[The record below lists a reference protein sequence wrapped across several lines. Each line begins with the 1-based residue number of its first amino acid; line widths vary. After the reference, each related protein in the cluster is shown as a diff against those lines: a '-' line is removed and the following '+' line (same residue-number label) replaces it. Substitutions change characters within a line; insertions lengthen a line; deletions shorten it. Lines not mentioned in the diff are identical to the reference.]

1 MPYQPQASPRAMQL
15 RRRDVLQLAAGATTT
30 AVASGLA
37 RAQSYPARPVQ
48 IVVGFPAG
56 SGPDI
61 VARLAAQWLTEQL
74 GQQFVVDNRPGAGSN
89 LATEAAARA
98 APDGYTMLMTVATN
112 TVNATLYDDLKFDF
126 LRDIAPVTC
135 MAGTA
140 YIMAVTPSLPAKTG
154 PEFVAYAKANPSK
167 INMASSGTGSASHVT
182 GELFKMMAGV
192 DMVHVPYR
200 SNYLPDLL
208 SGQVQVTFAPTPS
221 VIGYVK
227 QGQLRP
233 LGVTSAARMQLLLDV
248 PAVAEFVP
256 GYEAIGWYGFGVPAG
271 TPGEIIGKLTK
282 TINAIVADL
291 AAKERL
297 AGLGL
302 DPMTMT
308 TAEFDKFVR
317 NETEKWANVIKFAN
331 IKAN

>member
-1 MPYQPQASPRAMQL
+1 MHMPL
-15 RRRDVLQLAAGATTT
+15 RRRDVLQLAAA
-30 AVASGLA
+30 AAAIPLASDPG
-37 RAQSYPARPVQ
+37 RAQAYPARPVQ
-48 IVVGFPAG
+48 ILVGFAAG

-61 VARLAAQWLTEQL
+61 VARLAAQWLTERL
-74 GQQFVVDNRPGAGSN
+74 GQQFVVDNRPGAASN
-89 LATEAAARA
+89 FATEAAARA
-98 APDGYTMLMTVATN
+98 APDGYTLLMTVATN
-112 TVNATLYDDLKFDF
+112 TVNATLYDNLKFDF
-126 LRDIAPVTC
+126 LRDIAAVTC

-140 YIMAVTPSLPAKTG
+140 YIMVVTPSLPVKTG
-154 PEFVAYAKANPSK
+154 PEFVAYAKANPGK

-182 GELFKMMAGV
+182 GELFKMMAGL

-221 VIGYVK
+221 VIGYIK
-227 QGQLRP
+227 QGQLRA
-233 LGVTSAARMQLLLDV
+233 LGVTSAERMELLPDV

-271 TPGEIIGKLTK
+271 TPGEIIDKLTK
-282 TINAIVADL
+282 TINAIVADG
-291 AAKERL
+291 AARERL

-308 TAEFDKFVR
+308 TAQFDKFVH
-317 NETEKWANVIKFAN
+317 NETEKWAKVLKFAN
-331 IKAN
+331 IKVN

>member
-1 MPYQPQASPRAMQL
+1 MQYQPQASPRAMQL
-15 RRRDVLQLAAGATTT
+15 RRRDVLQLAAGAATA

-112 TVNATLYDDLKFDF
+112 TVNATLYDNLKFDF

-154 PEFVAYAKANPSK
+154 PEFVAYAKANPGK

-297 AGLGL
+297 AGRGL

-308 TAEFDKFVR
+308 TAEFDSLCATKPKSGR
-317 NETEKWANVIKFAN
+317 M
-331 IKAN
+331 

>member
-1 MPYQPQASPRAMQL
+1 
-15 RRRDVLQLAAGATTT
+15 
-30 AVASGLA
+30 
-37 RAQSYPARPVQ
+37 
-48 IVVGFPAG
+48 
-56 SGPDI
+56 
-61 VARLAAQWLTEQL
+61 
-74 GQQFVVDNRPGAGSN
+74 
-89 LATEAAARA
+89 
-98 APDGYTMLMTVATN
+98 
-112 TVNATLYDDLKFDF
+112 VNATLYDNLKFDF

-140 YIMAVTPSLPAKTG
+140 YVMAVTPSLPVKTG
-154 PEFVAYAKANPSK
+154 PEFMAYAKANPGK

-221 VIGYVK
+221 VIGYIK

-233 LGVTSAARMQLLLDV
+233 LGVTSAGRMELLAEV

-271 TPGEIIGKLTK
+271 APADVVDKLTR
-282 TINAIVADL
+282 TINAMVVEPGV
-291 AAKERL
+291 KERL

-308 TAEFDKFVR
+308 TADFGKFVR
-317 NETEKWANVIKFAN
+317 DETDKWAKVIKFAN

>member
-1 MPYQPQASPRAMQL
+1 MPV
-15 RRRDVLQLAAGATTT
+15 RRRDFLQLAAGA
-30 AVASGLA
+30 AAVPVASGIG
-37 RAQSYPARPVQ
+37 RAQSYPTRPVQ
-48 IVVGFPAG
+48 IIVGFPAG

-61 VARLAAQWLTEQL
+61 VARLAAQWLGERL

-89 LATEAAARA
+89 LGTEAAARA
-98 APDGYTMLMTVATN
+98 APDGYTMLVTVATN
-112 TVNATLYDDLKFDF
+112 TVNATLYENLKFDF

-140 YIMAVTPSLPAKTG
+140 YIMAMTPSLAPKTG
-154 PEFVAYAKANPSK
+154 SEFIAYAKANPGK
-167 INMASSGTGSASHVT
+167 INMASSGVGSASHVT

-192 DMVHVPYR
+192 DMTHVPYR

-221 VIGYVK
+221 VIGYIK
-227 QGQLRP
+227 QGQLRA
-233 LGVTSAARMQLLLDV
+233 LGVTSSGRLDLLPDV

-271 TPGEIIGKLTK
+271 TPGEIISMLTK
-282 TINAIVADL
+282 TINAMVVEP
-291 AAKERL
+291 AAKEKL

-302 DPMTMT
+302 DPITMS

-317 NETEKWANVIKFAN
+317 EETKKWAKVIKFAN
-331 IKAN
+331 IKVN

>member
-1 MPYQPQASPRAMQL
+1 MLMRPH
-15 RRRDVLQLAAGATTT
+15 RRDILQLATGAA
-30 AVASGLA
+30 AVPVVSSFGW
-37 RAQSYPARPVQ
+37 AQTYPTRPVQ
-48 IVVGFPAG
+48 IIVGFPAG

-61 VARLAAQWLTEQL
+61 VARRAAQWLTERL

-89 LATEAAARA
+89 LGTEAVAHA
-98 APDGYTMLMTVATN
+98 APDGYTLLMTVATN
-112 TVNATLYDDLKFDF
+112 TVNATLYDNLKFDF

-140 YIMAVTPSLPAKTG
+140 YVMAVTPSLPVKSG
-154 PEFVAYAKANPSK
+154 SEFVAYAKANPGK

-182 GELFKMMAGV
+182 GELFKMMAGI
-192 DMVHVPYR
+192 DMVHIPYR

-221 VIGYVK
+221 VIGNIK

-233 LGVTSAARMQLLLDV
+233 LGVTSAARLDLLADV

-256 GYEAIGWYGFGVPAG
+256 GYEAIGWYGFSVPSG
-271 TPGEIIGKLTK
+271 TPREIINKLTE
-282 TINAIVADL
+282 TINAMVAQP

-297 AGLGL
+297 VGLGL

-308 TAEFDKFVR
+308 TAEFGKFVR
-317 NETEKWANVIKFAN
+317 DETQKWASVIKFAN
-331 IKAN
+331 IRAN

>member
-1 MPYQPQASPRAMQL
+1 
-15 RRRDVLQLAAGATTT
+15 
-30 AVASGLA
+30 
-37 RAQSYPARPVQ
+37 
-48 IVVGFPAG
+48 
-56 SGPDI
+56 
-61 VARLAAQWLTEQL
+61 
-74 GQQFVVDNRPGAGSN
+74 
-89 LATEAAARA
+89 
-98 APDGYTMLMTVATN
+98 
-112 TVNATLYDDLKFDF
+112 
-126 LRDIAPVTC
+126 
-135 MAGTA
+135 
-140 YIMAVTPSLPAKTG
+140 
-154 PEFVAYAKANPSK
+154 
-167 INMASSGTGSASHVT
+167 MASSGTGSASHVT

-256 GYEAIGWYGFGVPAG
+256 GYEAIGWYGFSVRAG
-271 TPGEIIGKLTK
+271 TSGEITDKLTK
-282 TINAIVADL
+282 TINAIVAEP

-308 TAEFDKFVR
+308 TAEFGKFVR
-317 NETEKWANVIKFAN
+317 DETEKWANVIKFAN

>member
-1 MPYQPQASPRAMQL
+1 
-15 RRRDVLQLAAGATTT
+15 
-30 AVASGLA
+30 
-37 RAQSYPARPVQ
+37 
-48 IVVGFPAG
+48 
-56 SGPDI
+56 
-61 VARLAAQWLTEQL
+61 
-74 GQQFVVDNRPGAGSN
+74 
-89 LATEAAARA
+89 
-98 APDGYTMLMTVATN
+98 
-112 TVNATLYDDLKFDF
+112 
-126 LRDIAPVTC
+126 
-135 MAGTA
+135 
-140 YIMAVTPSLPAKTG
+140 
-154 PEFVAYAKANPSK
+154 
-167 INMASSGTGSASHVT
+167 MASSGTGSASHVT

>member
-1 MPYQPQASPRAMQL
+1 MQL
-15 RRRDVLQLAAGATTT
+15 RRRDFLQLAAGA
-30 AVASGLA
+30 AAVPVASGVGQA
-37 RAQSYPARPVQ
+37 ESYPARPIQ

-61 VARLAAQWLTEQL
+61 VARLAAQWLAERL

-89 LATEAAARA
+89 FATEAVARA

-112 TVNATLYDDLKFDF
+112 TVNATLYDNLKFDF
-126 LRDIAPVTC
+126 VRDIAPVTS

-140 YIMAVTPSLPAKTG
+140 YIMAVTPSLPARTG
-154 PEFVAYAKANPSK
+154 PEFVAYAKANPGK
-167 INMASSGTGSASHVT
+167 INMASSGAGSASHVT

-233 LGVTSAARMQLLLDV
+233 LGVTSAERMDLLPDV

-256 GYEAIGWYGFGVPAG
+256 GYEAIGWYGFSVPTG
-271 TPGEIIGKLTK
+271 TPSPIIDKLTK
-282 TINAIVADL
+282 AINAIVAQP

-302 DPMTMT
+302 DAMTMT
-308 TAEFDKFVR
+308 TAEFSRFVR
-317 NETEKWANVIKFAN
+317 DETQKWANVIKFAN
-331 IKAN
+331 IKVN

>member
-1 MPYQPQASPRAMQL
+1 ML
-15 RRRDVLQLAAGATTT
+15 RRRDVLQFAAAAAAVPLALDPGWAEA
-30 AVASGLA
+30 
-37 RAQSYPARPVQ
+37 YPARPVQ
-48 IVVGFPAG
+48 ILVGFPAG

-61 VARLAAQWLTEQL
+61 VARLAAQWLTERL

-98 APDGYTMLMTVATN
+98 APDGYTLLMTVATN
-112 TVNATLYDDLKFDF
+112 TVNATLYENLKFDF
-126 LRDIAPVTC
+126 LRDIAAVTC

-140 YIMAVTPSLPAKTG
+140 YLMVVTPSLPAKTG
-154 PEFVAYAKANPSK
+154 PEFVAYAKANPGK

-221 VIGYVK
+221 VIGYIK

-233 LGVTSAARMQLLLDV
+233 LGVTSAARMELLSDV

-256 GYEAIGWYGFGVPAG
+256 GYQAIGWYGFGVPAG
-271 TPGEIIGKLTK
+271 TPIEIIDKLTK
-282 TINAIVADL
+282 TINAIVAER
-291 AAKERL
+291 AAQERL
-297 AGLGL
+297 ASLGL

-317 NETEKWANVIKFAN
+317 NETKKWANVLKFAN
-331 IKAN
+331 IKVN

>member
-1 MPYQPQASPRAMQL
+1 MQL
-15 RRRDVLQLAAGATTT
+15 GRRTFLQLAAGAAALPTVS
-30 AVASGLA
+30 APAS
-37 RAQSYPARPVQ
+37 AQSYPARPVQ

-61 VARLAAQWLTEQL
+61 VARLAAQWLTERL

-89 LATEAAARA
+89 LGTEAVARA
-98 APDGYTMLMTVATN
+98 APDGYSLLVTVATN
-112 TVNATLYDDLKFDF
+112 TVNATLYDNLKFDF

-140 YIMAVTPSLPAKTG
+140 YVMAVTPSLPVKSG
-154 PEFVAYAKANPSK
+154 PEFVAYAKANPGK

-221 VIGYVK
+221 VIGYIK

-233 LGVTSAARMQLLLDV
+233 LGVTSPARMELLAEV

-271 TPGEIIGKLTK
+271 TPREIVDKLTS
-282 TINAIVADL
+282 TINAMVVEAGV
-291 AAKERL
+291 KERL

-317 NETEKWANVIKFAN
+317 AETEKWAKVIKFAN

>member
-1 MPYQPQASPRAMQL
+1 MQL
-15 RRRDVLQLAAGATTT
+15 GRRTFLQLAAGA
-30 AVASGLA
+30 AALPVVSAA
-37 RAQSYPARPVQ
+37 AQSYPARPVQ

-61 VARLAAQWLTEQL
+61 VARLAAQWLTERL

-89 LATEAAARA
+89 LGTEAVARA
-98 APDGYTMLMTVATN
+98 APDGYSLLLTVATN
-112 TVNATLYDDLKFDF
+112 TVNATLYDNLKFDF

-140 YIMAVTPSLPAKTG
+140 YVMAVTPSLPVKTG
-154 PEFVAYAKANPSK
+154 PEFVAYAKANPGK

-233 LGVTSAARMQLLLDV
+233 LGVTSAARMELLAEV

-271 TPGEIIGKLTK
+271 APREVVDKLTS
-282 TINAIVADL
+282 TINAMVGESAI
-291 AAKERL
+291 KERL

-302 DPMTMT
+302 DPMIMT
-308 TAEFDKFVR
+308 TPEFDKFVR
-317 NETEKWANVIKFAN
+317 AETEKWANVIKFAN

>member
-1 MPYQPQASPRAMQL
+1 MHL
-15 RRRDVLQLAAGATTT
+15 GRRTFLQLAASA
-30 AVASGLA
+30 AALPVISDPAS
-37 RAQSYPARPVQ
+37 AQSYPTRPVQ

-61 VARLAAQWLTEQL
+61 VARLAAQWLTERL

-89 LATEAAARA
+89 LGTEAVARA
-98 APDGYTMLMTVATN
+98 APDGYSLLLTVATN
-112 TVNATLYDDLKFDF
+112 TVNATLYENIKFDF
-126 LRDIAPVTC
+126 LRDVAPVTC

-140 YIMAVTPSLPAKTG
+140 YVMAVTPSLPVNTG
-154 PEFVAYAKANPSK
+154 PEFVAYAKANPGK

-182 GELFKMMAGV
+182 GELFKMMAGI

-233 LGVTSAARMQLLLDV
+233 LGVTSPARMELLAEV
-248 PAVAEFVP
+248 PAIAEFVP
-256 GYEAIGWYGFGVPAG
+256 GYEAIGWYGFGAPAG
-271 TPGEIIGKLTK
+271 TPREIIDKLTS
-282 TINAIVADL
+282 TINAMVVEPGV
-291 AAKERL
+291 KERL
-297 AGLGL
+297 GGLGL

-308 TAEFDKFVR
+308 TIEFDKFVR
-317 NETEKWANVIKFAN
+317 AETEKWAKVIKFAN